1 LNWHGRLGDL
11 LALVHEL
18 GHGVHF
24 ALAAREQT
32 DISLTAGLTVSEVPS
47 TFAELLL
54 VEHLQTADEEL
65 GRALMTRELDQAVV
79 VGFMASAFTRFEQR
93 AYALRAEGQ
102 ALTPERLG
110 DLSASTVSPVWGDA
124 MTDEHGGGRIFWA
137 SLPHFVHERFYTYAY
152 TFAFL
157 LA

>member
-1 LNWHGRLGDL
+1 
-11 LALVHEL
+11 
-18 GHGVHF
+18 
-24 ALAAREQT
+24 
-32 DISLTAGLTVSEVPS
+32 
-47 TFAELLL
+47 ELLL

-79 VGFMASAFTRFEQR
+79 VAFMASAFTRFEQR

-110 DLSASTVSPVWGDA
+110 DLSASTVSPVWADA

-157 LA
+157 LAAGLVSRSREEGFGERYERFLAAGGSESPEELMAILEV